1 MKTIKL
7 GEPRIVAQDTEQPVL
22 FGGYQDPTIRRGE
35 DGTLYVRFNAR
46 RDADAVLV
54 SCTEAARLCK
64 VTRPTISVWIKEGR
78 IHKRAIG
85 QSVGIPLDEIRSITN
100 PL

>member
-1 MKTIKL
+1 MEYLST
-7 GEPRIVAQDTEQPVL
+7 QDRAILTEHIAEL
-22 FGGYQDPTIRRGE
+22 K
-35 DGTLYVRFNAR
+35 RFNAR